1 MDASLI
7 VHSGSPAL
15 VGRDLELAVLR
26 EGLEQARAGHLRVVL
41 LSGEP
46 GIGKSRLLDEF
57 PSYELAGAGLV
68 VLRGGATRGEGLPPY
83 LPFIEALGDYAEAVS
98 VEVLREVVGTA
109 GAVLASILP
118 RLAERL
124 GPLPTP
130 PRLAPEEERRRLFEA
145 VSALVARTAQAAP
158 LVLSLDDLQ
167 WADAASCDLLV
178 HLTRRLANSSIL
190 VLGAYR
196 DAEAEDNPSFVHAL
210 AELTRLRVLR
220 IVRVGRLNIAH
231 STALASD
238 LLGGEIPE
246 AVAAAL
252 HRQGEGNPF
261 CLEELTRGLI
271 EEGSLTRRDGRWALE
286 RPVEQ
291 RLPPGL
297 TATIRSRLSRLPR
310 QSLDVLVIGAVVGRG
325 FDLDVVAAVSGS
337 DPDTIEASLLPAVR
351 GALVRPQADGSYAF
365 THDTIRET
373 LYTDLAP
380 GRARRLHLAIGE
392 ALESLAPQLAQGLAF
407 HFVKAGDVER
417 GVRYAQAAGEHA
429 LRAQAPASAVGYYQ
443 QAAELIALRPDDPR
457 TAQVQLALGEAHTR
471 TGDFN
476 AAVTSLR
483 RAAEAAQRDQNL
495 PLAADAWRRVGSVR
509 WRQEQLLEAR
519 IAFER
524 ALELY
529 GDTDGLGAAE
539 TLLQLAD
546 LMALSLGQHADA
558 ERCATRALAMVRR
571 LGDDRLAALAS
582 RAMGS
587 VRFRAN
593 RLAEGRAFLE
603 DALTLALR
611 QDDAALAAEICGHL
625 ASAAGFA
632 GDLTRSREVT
642 LLRRQLAQRTD
653 DPFLLRHVAIWLGVL
668 AVFQG
673 RWEEVQAHLAEA
685 APDVERVDSPEPRAF
700 LHVLRGLLAYY
711 TGRLNAALVEFQAA
725 QATIRTLGSD
735 AGLWF
740 NGWTGMVL
748 VELGRPAEATASF
761 LELRRPADQ
770 RDAHDSVNAYAYSQ
784 LIHGY
789 HALGERQQAAE
800 CYERLAPV

>member
-1 MDASLI
+1 VTVSGIDAVESEI
-7 VHSGSPAL
+7 
-15 VGRDLELAVLR
+15 RI
-26 EGLEQARAGHLRVVL
+26 AGT
-41 LSGEP
+41 P
-46 GIGKSRLLDEF
+46 
-57 PSYELAGAGLV
+57 
-68 VLRGGATRGEGLPPY
+68 
-83 LPFIEALGDYAEAVS
+83 EAVF
-98 VEVLREVVGTA
+98 A
-109 GAVLASILP
+109 Y
-118 RLAERL
+118 
-124 GPLPTP
+124 
-130 PRLAPEEERRRLFEA
+130 
-145 VSALVARTAQAAP
+145 LV
-158 LVLSLDDLQ
+158 
-167 WADAASCDLLV
+167 
-178 HLTRRLANSSIL
+178 
-190 VLGAYR
+190 
-196 DAEAEDNPSFVHAL
+196 
-210 AELTRLRVLR
+210 
-220 IVRVGRLNIAH
+220 
-231 STALASD
+231 TALASD

-286 RPVEQ
+286 RPVAQ

-310 QSLDVLVIGAVVGRG
+310 PSLDVLVIGAVVGRG

-337 DPDTIEASLLPAVR
+337 DPDTTEASLLPAVR
-351 GALVRPQADGSYAF
+351 GALVRPRADGSYAF

-392 ALESLAPQLAQGLAF
+392 ALESLAPQVAQGLAF

-429 LRAQAPASAVGYYQ
+429 LRAQAPASAVGFYQ
-443 QAAELIALRPDDPR
+443 QAAELIATRPNDPR
-457 TAQVQLALGEAHTR
+457 AAQVLLALGEAHTR
-471 TGDFN
+471 TGTFN
-476 AAVTSLR
+476 TAVTSFL
-483 RAAEAAQRDQNL
+483 RAAESAQRDQNQS
-495 PLAADAWRRVGSVR
+495 LAADAWRRVGGVR

-519 IAFER
+519 IAYER

-529 GDTDGLGAAE
+529 GDADGLGAAE
-539 TLLQLAD
+539 ILLQLAD

-571 LGDDRLAALAS
+571 LGDDRLAALAN

-632 GDLTRSREVT
+632 GDLIRSRDVT

-700 LHVLRGLLAYY
+700 LHVLGGLLTYY
-711 TGRLNAALVEFQAA
+711 TGRFNAALVEFEAA
-725 QATIRTLGSD
+725 QTTIRTLGSD

-748 VELGRPAEATASF
+748 VELGRPAEAMASF
-761 LELRRPADQ
+761 LELRGPADR
-770 RDAHDSVNAYAYSQ
+770 RDTHDSVNAYAYSQ

-800 CYERLAPV
+800 CYARLLPFEGQVQCFVIDRALGVAAVCRGEPDAALRHLEQAVALAERADLRPELALAHLQLGLLRRHLGQVALAVESITQGQRLASELGMEHLARAVLERGLPTTSASPSLLSVRQLDVLRLVAQGRTNREIAEALVLTEGTVANHLTAVFSRIGADNRAAAVAYAVRHGLA